1 MTTLS
6 PFWYISAL
14 RKGAQPPPSTC
25 WLGHSVLLAALRGW
39 GHPRDKALALQEPPG
54 MWLPYCRVQMGSHGP
69 RIHVQSQGHQ
79 GAIELRPEGK
89 GASQGDPGESILGRE
104 GQ

>member
-1 MTTLS
+1 
-6 PFWYISAL
+6 
-14 RKGAQPPPSTC
+14 
-25 WLGHSVLLAALRGW
+25 
-39 GHPRDKALALQEPPG
+39 